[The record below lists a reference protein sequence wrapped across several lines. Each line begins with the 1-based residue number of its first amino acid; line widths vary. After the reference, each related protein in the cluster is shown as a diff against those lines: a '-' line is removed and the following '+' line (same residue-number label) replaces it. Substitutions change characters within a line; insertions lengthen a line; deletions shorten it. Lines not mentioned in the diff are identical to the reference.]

1 MATSSQ
7 NATDSSNKKILR
19 TGTRRKLTTWAIVA
33 LVVVAV
39 GYFGWNKLKSGQSEQ
54 KLITAKVSRGD
65 LVETVSAT
73 GSVTAQTGAQ
83 VKIGSQIA
91 GRIKRLATDVGSY
104 VKAGQ
109 LIAELDLPDLQAQL
123 DQANASLAQAETRL
137 SQQVSGVGAERTQT
151 SSAIS
156 VAQQGVQGAAQK
168 VDVARANATLQAQA
182 TPSDI
187 KRASTALSTAQSVL
201 KQVQAGANLQVATAK
216 EQLAQAQ
223 ANAANSA
230 ANLKRL
236 QSLIAQG
243 FVAQAD
249 VDVAQA
255 QASVNESQ
263 VRSASQ
269 NVDLVN
275 QKVEADLQASKDG
288 VASAQATLAAAR
300 AETQT
305 VLARNAD
312 VRDAQASELQ
322 ARANLQ
328 AALANASNDVL
339 KQQDVKAAQ
348 QAVDQA
354 RAQVAYNQAQ
364 MNKSFI
370 RSPIS
375 GTVLQLA
382 AQQGETV
389 AAGLST
395 QTLIIVADLKRLEVD
410 AFVDETDIGKVKN
423 GQNAQCSIDAYPDRT
438 FKGKVLKVASGSTIQ
453 QGVVSYD
460 VTVQIED
467 PDHVLKPDMTANVT
481 IQVGGH
487 KDVLLVPAVAVQVG
501 TRSSTVSV
509 QKMVNGKLQTTATKV
524 KTGGSDGINI
534 EIVSGLNEGDTIVLA
549 GLTQSPTRG
558 GPTSPF
564 GPSGGG
570 GRQGGGGGGGGG
582 AKGG

>member
-1 MATSSQ
+1 M
-7 NATDSSNKKILR
+7 I
-19 TGTRRKLTTWAIVA
+19 A
-33 LVVVAV
+33 LGI
-39 GYFGWNKLKSGQSEQ
+39 GYFGWTKLRPGSTAP
-54 KLITAKVSRGD
+54 KLITAKVGRGD
-65 LVETVSAT
+65 LIETVSAT

-83 VKIGSQIA
+83 VKIGSQIG

-123 DQANASLAQAETRL
+123 AQANASLAQAETHYA
-137 SQQVSGVGAERTQT
+137 QQLSGVNAVQTQT
-151 SSAIS
+151 ATSVS
-156 VAQQGVQGAAQK
+156 VAKQSVQSAAQK
-168 VDVARANATLQAQA
+168 VAVAKANAKLQAQA

-223 ANAANSA
+223 ANAVSSA
-230 ANLKRL
+230 AALKRM
-236 QSLIAQG
+236 QSLVAQG
-243 FVAQAD
+243 FAAQAD
-249 VDVAQA
+249 LDTAQA

-263 VRSASQ
+263 VRSATQ

-275 QKVEADLQASKDG
+275 QKVEADLQAAKDG
-288 VASAQATLAAAR
+288 VASAQAALEASR
-300 AETQT
+300 AGTQT

-312 VRDAQASELQ
+312 VLDAQASELQ
-322 ARANLQ
+322 ARANLN
-328 AALANASNDVL
+328 AALANVSNDTL
-339 KQQDVKAAQ
+339 KLQDVKAAAE
-348 QAVDQA
+348 AVNQA

-364 MNKSFI
+364 MDKSFI

-410 AFVDETDIGKVKN
+410 AFVDETDIGKVKQ
-423 GQNAQCSIDAYPDRT
+423 GQRATCSIDAFPDRT
-438 FKGKVLKVASGSTIQ
+438 FKGKVQKVASGSTIQ

-481 IQVGGH
+481 IQVG
-487 KDVLLVPAVAVQVG
+487 KQSNVVLVPVAAVQVS
-501 TRSSTVSV
+501 TRGSSVNVVS
-509 QKMVNGKLQTTATKV
+509 MVNGLQSTKSQKV
-524 KTGGSDGINI
+524 VTGGTDGINI
-534 EIVSGLNEGDTIVLA
+534 EIVSGLSEGDTIVLA
-549 GLTQSPTRG
+549 GLTQSSTRASANSSPLSPNQGRG
-558 GPTSPF
+558 G
-564 GPSGGG
+564 GPGPG
-570 GRQGGGGGGGGG
+570 GRPGG
-582 AKGG
+582 